1 MKVIIYGSEY
11 GNAMRY
17 AKELSN
23 RTHIKTMNYQ
33 TVRDLSMYDTIIY
46 IGGIYASEVKGLK
59 QTMHLLKQEQ
69 QVKLIVVTVGLFDP
83 NQKEYTDKLKSAIDL
98 QLPKERKNHVSM
110 FHLRGGIDYAN
121 LRFSHKVM
129 MKFLYKAI
137 SKKAIE
143 EQSSEDKEFIASYNK
158 KLDYVDVSKL
168 DEIVECIYE

>member
-1 MKVIIYGSEY
+1 MKIIIYGSEY

-17 AKELSN
+17 AKELSK

-33 TVRDLSMYDTIIY
+33 SVRDLSMYDTIIY

-83 NQKEYTDKLKSAIDL
+83 NQKEYTDKLKSAIYL
-98 QLPKERKNHVSM
+98 QLPKERKEVCI

-137 SKKAIE
+137 SKKSLE
-143 EQSSEDKEFIASYNK
+143 EQSIEDKEFIASYNK

-168 DEIVECIYE
+168 DEVVKSIYE